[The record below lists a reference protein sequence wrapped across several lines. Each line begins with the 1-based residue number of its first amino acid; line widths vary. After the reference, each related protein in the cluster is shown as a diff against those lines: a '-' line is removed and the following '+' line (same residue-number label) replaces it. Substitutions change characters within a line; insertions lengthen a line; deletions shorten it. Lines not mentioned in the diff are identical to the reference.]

1 MLNRFG
7 YAPAPPPTRCRLT
20 LALGMIGALALL
32 RGQTA
37 SAQVDVTQYHYDSS
51 NTGQNL
57 GETILSPA
65 NVNPTQFGKLF
76 SAPVDGPVHTQP
88 LYLSAVNTPSGPH
101 NVVYVGTLH
110 DSVYAFDA
118 DDGGLLWQRT
128 FINPAAR
135 ITPVPVAD
143 LGSTNI
149 FPEVG
154 IVGTPVIDYD
164 PGTGAGVLYVVVKT
178 RETRTEGPPVN
189 GDVFHYVQKLHALD
203 VGTGDNTVAPKLIG
217 DSGYRVDNGSFVA
230 HDPANPCVPGTGD
243 GSING
248 QSCFEGR
255 RENQRM
261 GLALRN
267 GVVWITWASHGDNG
281 PYHGWVLGYSESDL
295 SLAAKFNSAPN
306 GGLAGIWESG
316 SAPVFDSGD
325 NMYLAIGN
333 GTFRT
338 DPDGT
343 VNYGEAIIKLSTTP
357 DANGVL
363 PVLDFF
369 TPFEQDTLN
378 RSDIDQGS
386 GGITALPSGYIVQ
399 TGKRGK
405 IYVMDPTNLGGYRHG
420 TGCDREPVLE
430 TCDGT
435 LQFTPN
441 GTVSGGSFDTPATFF
456 DGTHSFL
463 YYGGNGDA
471 IKEFTLDPDTG
482 LLTLPPSSQS
492 AEHFGFTGVTP
503 TISANG
509 TDGGILWGLNVNGFG
524 PPEGTFRPMVL
535 FAYVAP
541 GLGNP
546 LYSSAMTSQRDQM
559 GFGVKFNT
567 PTVANGKVYV
577 GTQGTCRDADRTA
590 NCGALEVF
598 GLFPQ
603 PTFIPAAP
611 SGLSASAG
619 APFPAPTSINLSW
632 TNDAIDATSVVIE
645 RSLNGTDF
653 GDPLNPF
660 AQVGRNTT
668 TFTDTTVRGSTKYY
682 YRVKARNQLG
692 DSPYSNIA
700 SATTHIAG
708 SQLTVDDVFDRAAR
722 VKWTNTANDHYEVER
737 SSDGSTFSVVGTV
750 AANPS
755 ASFFTFT
762 DTVGSFG
769 TFFYRVRGFN
779 APSPDFPGGD
789 NAYSNT
795 VTATIGPTTVSHG
808 SGFADHSDLMANGHT
823 IFSGNVVQ
831 LTDRSSFEA
840 ASVFTTNVVGIR
852 KFTTSFTIQQ
862 IGDADGMTFVV
873 QGNSATAIGGSGGN
887 LGYAGIIPNS
897 VAIKFDLFNHGHGGY
912 STGQYVDGHDPDAP
926 GPGEANINLA
936 GSCLDLHGTTNVDLS
951 YDVGTQKLIET
962 LTQGTCVITIDDYP
976 LVNIPAHVRGDAA
989 FVGFTAATGGGTANQ
1004 IVQSWTFTSDESG
1017 LPPRMPSN
1025 LQVTSIVPVDGSHVS
1040 ISLAWRA
1047 NNAYTATGFRLDRSS
1062 NGGPFAQIGG
1072 DLPVNQTSFTD
1083 ANLAVPG
1090 NYAYRVRSFNATSQS
1105 PNSPSDAGLCVPVTA
1120 GGGLDHSGG
1129 FACNG
1134 DLDANGTARYA
1145 GISSPPLTV
1154 ARLTSSGSFQAG
1166 SIFTGNKYD
1175 ITTFHTTFVFRMHD
1189 PTDSDGMCFVIQ
1201 GNDPFQL
1208 GPAGGP
1214 LGYGGIGNSLCVK
1227 FDIFDNAGEGP
1238 NSTGIFFDGRQPTV
1252 PAGSGIPDE
1261 VVDLRGTTID
1271 LHSQH
1276 RFQVDLAYDGTTL
1289 TETIRDLDAGTAP
1302 FTKIYDGHGVPLN
1315 LVGHVGGNTA
1325 FLGFTAGTGGG
1336 VTTADVQT
1344 WTFRNP

>member
-7 YAPAPPPTRCRLT
+7 DAPAPPPIRCCRT
-20 LALGMIGALALL
+20 LALGMIGALALF
-32 RGQTA
+32 RGQAA
-37 SAQVDVTQYHYDSS
+37 SAQINVTQYHYDSS
-51 NTGQNL
+51 SSGQNL
-57 GETILSPA
+57 GETILTPG

-76 SAPVDGPVHTQP
+76 SVPVDGQVYTQP
-88 LYLSAVNTPSGPH
+88 LYLSAVSTPSGPH
-101 NVVYVGTLH
+101 NVVYVGTTH
-110 DSVYAFDA
+110 DSVYALDA
-118 DDGGLLWQRT
+118 DDGGLLWQRS

-135 ITPVPVAD
+135 IIPVPSAD
-143 LGSTNI
+143 TSTTNI

-154 IVGTPVIDYD
+154 IAGTPVIDYD
-164 PGTGAGVLYVVVKT
+164 PGSGTGVLYVVAKT
-178 RETRTEGPPVN
+178 RETRTDGPPVN
-189 GDVFHYVQKLHALD
+189 GDVFHYVQKLYALD
-203 VGTGDNTVAPKLIG
+203 VGTGADRVAPKLIG

-243 GSING
+243 GTING

-255 RENQRM
+255 RESQRM

-267 GVVWITWASHGDNG
+267 GVVFVTWASHGDNG
-281 PYHGWVLGYSESDL
+281 PYHGWVLGYNESDL

-306 GGLAGIWESG
+306 GGLAGFWEGG
-316 SAPVFDSGD
+316 SAPVFDNDD
-325 NMYLAIGN
+325 NMYLAVGN

-343 VNYGEAIIKLSTTP
+343 VNYGNTVLKLSTTP
-357 DANGVL
+357 DTNGVL

-378 RSDIDQGS
+378 RFDIDQGS
-386 GGITALPSGYIVQ
+386 GGITVLPNGDLVQ
-399 TGKRGK
+399 SGKRGK

-420 TGCDREPVLE
+420 TGCDQEPVLE

-456 DGTHSFL
+456 DGNNIFL

-471 IKEFTLDPDTG
+471 IKEFMLDPSSS

-492 AEHFGFTGVTP
+492 AEYFGFTGVTP

-509 TDGGILWGLNVNGFG
+509 TDGGIFWGLNVNGYG
-524 PPEGTFRPMVL
+524 PPEGAARPMVL

-541 GLGNP
+541 GLGRP

-559 GFGVKFNT
+559 GLGIKFNT

-577 GTQGTCRDADRTA
+577 GTQGTCQGAI
-590 NCGALEVF
+590 NCGAVEVF
-598 GLFPQ
+598 GLFPAAAFS
-603 PTFIPAAP
+603 PEAP
-611 SGLSASAG
+611 SGLSATAG

-632 TNDAIDATSVVIE
+632 TNNAVDATSVVIE

-653 GDPLNPF
+653 GDPLNPL

-668 TFTDTTVRGSTKYY
+668 TFTDTTVLGSTKYY

-700 SATTHIAG
+700 GATTHIAG
-708 SQLTVDDVFDRAAR
+708 SRLTVDDVFDSSVR
-722 VKWTNTANDHYEVER
+722 VKWTNTANDHYEVQR
-737 SSDGSTFSVVGTV
+737 SSDGSTFLVVGTV
-750 AANPS
+750 PANPS

-779 APSPDFPGGD
+779 APSPDFPAGD
-789 NAYSNT
+789 SADSNT
-795 VTATIGPTTVSHG
+795 VTATIGPVSISHG
-808 SGFADHSDLMANGHT
+808 SGFADHSDLMANGHAVFT
-823 IFSGNVVQ
+823 GTVVQ
-831 LTDRSSFEA
+831 LTDGNGGFQA
-840 ASVFTTNVVGIR
+840 ASVFSTNVVAIR

-873 QGNSATAIGGSGGN
+873 QGNSATALGGSGGN

-912 STGQYVDGHDPDAP
+912 STGQYVDGHNPDAP

-936 GSCLDLHGTTNVDLS
+936 GSCLDLHGTTQVDLS
-951 YDVGTQKLIET
+951 YDVGTKKLIET

-976 LVNIPAHVRGDAA
+976 LVDIPAHVKGDAA
-989 FVGFTAATGGGTANQ
+989 FVGFTAATGGETSNQ

-1017 LPPRMPSN
+1017 LPPRRPSN
-1025 LQVTSIVPVDGSHVS
+1025 LQANIVPVDASHVS
-1040 ISLAWRA
+1040 ISLARKA
-1047 NNAYTATGFRLDRSS
+1047 NNAYTATGYRLDRSS

-1072 DLPVNQTSFTD
+1072 DLPANQTSFTD
-1083 ANLAVPG
+1083 ANLLAPG
-1090 NYAYRVRSFNATSQS
+1090 QYAYRVRSFNAASES
-1105 PNSPSDAGLCVPVTA
+1105 ANSPSDAGLCVPLTA
-1120 GGGLDHSGG
+1120 GGVDHSGG

-1134 DLDANGTARYA
+1134 DLDTNGTAQYA
-1145 GISSPPLTV
+1145 GIASPPLTV
-1154 ARLTSSGSFQAG
+1154 VRLTTSGSFQAG
-1166 SIFTGNKYD
+1166 SIFTGTKYD
-1175 ITTFHTTFVFRMHD
+1175 ITKFHTTFVFRMHD
-1189 PTDSDGMCFVIQ
+1189 PVDSDGMCFVVQ
-1201 GNDPFQL
+1201 GTDPFQL
-1208 GPAGGP
+1208 GQAGGP
-1214 LGYGGIGNSLCVK
+1214 LGYGGINHSLCVK
-1227 FDIFDNAGEGP
+1227 FDVFDNAGEGP

-1252 PAGSGIPDE
+1252 PAAPDLPDE

-1289 TETIRDLDAGTAP
+1289 TETITDLDAGTAP
-1302 FTKIYDGHGVPLN
+1302 FTKIYNGHGFPLN
-1315 LVGHVGGNTA
+1315 LVSHVGGNTA
-1325 FLGFTAGTGGG
+1325 YLGFTAGTGGG

-1344 WTFRNP
+1344 WTFQNP